1 MQAGLVA
8 QLPNVHLQRGK
19 PGWRKFQVVLAEFA
33 VEIYHGNR
41 ESVVGDRLKERGGLF
56 LATGRLPFHFIVS
69 CITRTQFL

>member
-41 ESVVGDRLKERGGLF
+41 ESVVGDRLKEGGYC
-56 LATGRLPFHFIVS
+56 GRLVDCPSIVS